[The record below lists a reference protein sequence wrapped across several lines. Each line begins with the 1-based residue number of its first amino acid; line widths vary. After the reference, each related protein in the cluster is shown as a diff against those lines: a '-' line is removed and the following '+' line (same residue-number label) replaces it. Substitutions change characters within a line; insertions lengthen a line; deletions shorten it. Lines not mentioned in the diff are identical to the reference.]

1 MIAPIFEKYGSSI
14 FEAHVMLAVSR
25 KIEKLRLKL
34 QSTTFTLNVTQLLFL
49 QLQLLLPSR
58 ISFAIIIDFPAGCC
72 RFVSH
77 PCGIAE
83 LLNRKSKFFS
93 DFSPHIQLLHPH
105 VHIGGNKKKFDTIQ
119 LLCVAVF
126 ILVLAV
132 FFFLLFEIASFSS
145 LFILFRS
152 FSDCQ
157 FRGGREKIP
166 LFSRSP
172 SSVLYHRSVDD
183 DNDDDDV
190 LALMEMFIVIA
201 FGIVVL

>member
-1 MIAPIFEKYGSSI
+1 MLHNYCSSNSNCCCPVGFPLPSLSI
-14 FEAHVMLAVSR
+14 SPLAVAVSY
-25 KIEKLRLKL
+25 
-34 QSTTFTLNVTQLLFL
+34 
-49 QLQLLLPSR
+49 R
-58 ISFAIIIDFPAGCC
+58 ILAASQNFWTE
-72 RFVSH
+72 RVS
-77 PCGIAE
+77 
-83 LLNRKSKFFS
+83 
-93 DFSPHIQLLHPH
+93 FSPTFRYIFSSYTPTSIS
-105 VHIGGNKKKFDTIQ
+105 VERKKFDTIQ

-132 FFFLLFEIASFSS
+132 FFFCEIASFSS

-201 FGIVVL
+201 FGIVVLWYVGWYWNSMLQQMCRWLFKVGEKFGFIQLRDIS